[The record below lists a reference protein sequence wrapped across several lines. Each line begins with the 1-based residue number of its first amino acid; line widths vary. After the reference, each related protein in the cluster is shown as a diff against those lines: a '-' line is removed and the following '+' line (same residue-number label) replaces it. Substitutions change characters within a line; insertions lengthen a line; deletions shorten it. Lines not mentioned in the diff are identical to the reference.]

1 MKISVIS
8 PIKHSGT
15 TMVSLFLGQ
24 ALAVTQGVNV
34 MLTYSGMSRRI
45 CEYASVS
52 ALEDKTCSIS
62 QVVKLM
68 EARAISPEDL
78 FDYSLGVCTNLHIMD
93 TADPTLTEED
103 GTKLMTYVFDNIP
116 SDVTICDVSGEI
128 FDETTQQIF
137 STSDIVVIVIQPDTH
152 SYEMLRKWKESEF
165 WPKKKDVMVV
175 VNRYDEEIAALR
187 EISKRIGVAH
197 VNVCKLH
204 YSPYITKYANS
215 RDSLTIVPFA
225 VQKDP
230 RVIELNNDLKEMCQ
244 YVISSMEG
252 RFKWEV

>member
-24 ALAVTQGVNV
+24 ALAVTQGVNI

-93 TADPTLTEED
+93 TADPTLTEEEQAFID
-103 GTKLMTYVFDNIP
+103 GMTATYPHVMKMQQPLTLQQYRELIQDHPTDKVIEVLVAMENYKQLTKN
-116 SDVTICDVSGEI
+116 
-128 FDETTQQIF
+128 
-137 STSDIVVIVIQPDTH
+137 
-152 SYEMLRKWKESEF
+152 
-165 WPKKKDVMVV
+165 
-175 VNRYDEEIAALR
+175 NRSA
-187 EISKRIGVAH
+187 V
-197 VNVCKLH
+197 
-204 YSPYITKYANS
+204 
-215 RDSLTIVPFA
+215 LTIRNWIKRA
-225 VQKDP
+225 
-230 RVIELNNDLKEMCQ
+230 
-244 YVISSMEG
+244 G
-252 RFKWEV
+252 R